1 MMNPELMQMLEEAGF
16 IFTPDVMNKLPAFE
30 KLVQLE
36 REACAK
42 VCEAIAQEMY
52 DQGEGPTGYIS
63 WVADCH
69 LRIRARGHK

>member
-1 MMNPELMQMLEEAGF
+1 MMNPKLMQMLEEAGF

-42 VCEAIAQEMY
+42 LCDEEADDLAKKQDFFGLSTAESLAEAIR
-52 DQGEGPTGYIS
+52 S
-63 WVADCH
+63 
-69 LRIRARGHK
+69 RGKE